1 MSCKWCIHGY
11 YPAVNVNGVVIH
23 RTPPTVITARVEYAA
38 SEENDKFVPIKPIY
52 KDGIEICTARGVVL
66 LLVRKKKK

>member
-1 MSCKWCIHGY
+1 MSCKWCDGGY

-23 RTPPTVITARVEYAA
+23 RTTPTVVVARVEYAA
-38 SEENDKFVPIKPIY
+38 RKEDDTIVPVEPIY

-66 LLVRKKKK
+66 LVRKKK